1 MSDIVFDEI
10 NLKVDV
16 DDTAG
21 EFIKAV
27 LKYAIPQALGD
38 IGTYWHGDKAKDI
51 INDSTFGY
59 LWNEFP
65 SERAG
70 LIQLAESCSGQR
82 DNHSKPP
89 ALSQQFAKDFVRTLF
104 DSLEANDD
112 LDDNRNR
119 ARFVRILDP
128 SFDYLEEIYKY
139 SLDESKGDL
148 YTLWQRAGSNSSSD
162 PAFFDYLWARVKHER
177 GAVDIKESIVEC
189 AFENNALSDKLI
201 GKIAKSSPKRIKR
214 KVVGMLSQK
223 ISDKKYRIARWEKN
237 PSAHSEII
245 LSAKKEVAK
254 YEAAA
259 MLFVA
264 CDDREVVS
272 NLLDCLSRDN
282 LPWLMP
288 SASKH
293 PYLASRLDR
302 LTNEDN

>member
-1 MSDIVFDEI
+1 MSDVIFDEI
-10 NLKVDV
+10 SLKVDTDAAV
-16 DDTAG
+16 G
-21 EFIKAV
+21 EFVKDV
-27 LKYAIPQALGD
+27 LEYAIPLAIHDL
-38 IGTYWHGDKAKDI
+38 GTYWRDDKAKAI
-51 INDSTFGY
+51 INESTFGY

-65 SERAG
+65 AHRVS
-70 LIQLAESCSGQR
+70 LLSLAESCSGTA

-89 ALSQQFAKDFVRTLF
+89 ALSQEFSKDFIVSLF
-104 DSLEANDD
+104 NSLEVNDD
-112 LDDNRNR
+112 LDDNRYR
-119 ARFVRILDP
+119 ARFVRVLDP
-128 SFDYLEEIYKY
+128 GFDYLEEMCKY
-139 SLDESKGDL
+139 SLDESKIDL
-148 YTLWQRAGSNSSSD
+148 YTVWHTAGSNFSSD

-177 GAVDIKESIVEC
+177 GAVDIKEHIVEC

-214 KVVGMLSQK
+214 RVVEMLSRK
-223 ISDKKYRIARWEKN
+223 ISDRRYRIARWEKT
-237 PSAHSEII
+237 PVAHSEV
-245 LSAKKEVAK
+245 LPFAKKEVAK

-259 MLFVA
+259 MLFVD

-302 LTNEDN
+302 LTSEDN